1 MKTVSAVVLGLAV
14 LVLLAAALT
23 KVRHPSAQQ
32 IAARAA
38 VSTSADVGVE
48 VADRRETSK
57 KFSWREIESPD
68 YVQYV
73 KNLRKIG
80 CPEPTVEDI
89 VVADVNALYMEK
101 AKPTLEGLRK
111 ALANYYSALVHS
123 TSRDTIITKA
133 TAKLGPLNTERL
145 GFVSQLLQHQVERF
159 KTSVAPWAS
168 ALEEIV
174 ANKFP
179 YLSADKAEKVQGL
192 QRDSRI
198 RLKAL
203 EGKIFNADNLRILEE
218 NRRALDRELSALLSP
233 EEYQRFVANE
243 SYEANELR
251 RKIKD
256 IPISDSDFMR
266 LLTARCELSEKYGN
280 FYTSPDVA
288 PERVVAEKRFRDLL
302 RDVLGSDRYD
312 EYQRQ
317 NDPSYQAV
325 QDFARFSALP
335 AETANALYSF
345 GKELE
350 DEFRSIA
357 AGPSDFELTR
367 QKKLDAVRR
376 AEERLNSLLNE
387 NARSAYLN
395 SQAGDWFNKL
405 KTSGEVRI
413 GRSVSDAI
421 IGIQVPNP

>member
-1 MKTVSAVVLGLAV
+1 MRTVSAVILGLAV
-14 LVLLAAALT
+14 LVLLAAALL
-23 KVRHPSAQQ
+23 KARHPSAQPVG
-32 IAARAA
+32 IRAA
-38 VSTSADVGVE
+38 GSTSADVAVE

-57 KFSWREIESPD
+57 KFSWRELESPD

-89 VVADVNALYMEK
+89 VVADVNALYLEK

-111 ALANYYSALVHS
+111 ALANYYSATVRS
-123 TSRDTIITKA
+123 TNRDSIITNA
-133 TAKLGPLNTERL
+133 TAKLGPLNAERL
-145 GFVSQLLQHQVERF
+145 GFVSQLLQHDVERF
-159 KTSVAPWAS
+159 KTSAAPWAS

-179 YLSADKAEKVQGL
+179 YLAAEKAEKVRAL
-192 QRDSRI
+192 QRDSGT
-198 RLKAL
+198 RLKVL
-203 EGKIFNADNLRILEE
+203 EGKPFNTDELRLLEE
-218 NRRALDRELSALLSP
+218 NNRAFYRELSASLSP

-243 SYEANELR
+243 SLEANELR

-256 IPISDSDFMR
+256 LPISDSDFMR
-266 LLTARCELSEKYGN
+266 LLTARRELSDKYGA
-280 FYTSPDVA
+280 FYTNPDVA
-288 PERVVAEKRFRDLL
+288 PERILAEQKFRGLL
-302 RDVLGSDRYD
+302 RDVLGSDRY
-312 EYQRQ
+312 EQYQRQ

-325 QDFARFSALP
+325 QDFARSSALP
-335 AETANALYSF
+335 AETASALYSF

-357 AGPSDFELTR
+357 AGPSDFEMTR

-376 AEERLNSLLNE
+376 AEERLNSMLDE

-395 SQAGDWFNKL
+395 SEAGDWFKQL

-413 GRSVSDAI
+413 GRSTIGAP
-421 IGIQVPNP
+421 IGIHVQNP